1 MILARIF
8 TKIFKEGGIILID
21 AKGQKYICGNPKTEK
36 PITIKLLKDNL
47 SWKLLL
53 DPELEFPEAYMRNEI
68 EIENASM
75 KDFLMELIKNL
86 GRNEIST
93 TSLITK
99 KIYQT
104 WRTITNFN
112 LPGKSRKNVEHH
124 YDIGGTRG
132 EKLYD
137 IFLAI
142 RLVVEI
148 SPLPKFFTRSIKK
161 SFIEAFSISIS
172 FLIYASGN
180 SSSGSNNNFQLR
192 LSLSNFT
199 VIGFSV
205 LGFPQIYF

>member
-36 PITIKLLKDNL
+36 PITVKLLKDDLN
-47 SWKLLL
+47 WKLLL

-99 KIYQT
+99 KIYQA

-112 LPGKSRKNVEHH
+112 LPSKSRKNVEHH
-124 YDIGGTRG
+124 YEIGGKRG

-137 IFLAI
+137 IFLDKTD
-142 RLVVEI
+142 RLY
-148 SPLPKFFTRSIKK
+148 S
-161 SFIEAFSISIS
+161 
-172 FLIYASGN
+172 
-180 SSSGSNNNFQLR
+180 
-192 LSLSNFT
+192 
-199 VIGFSV
+199 
-205 LGFPQIYF
+205 